1 MIKRLRRRIITI
13 SAISVFS
20 VILLVFSFILV
31 FNVRSTNSTLDSL
44 ADAISSGDGRFPDF
58 FGQQPPPAGE
68 APMRPDGAITP
79 ETRFSTRHFTVWLT
93 ADGTVE
99 RVNTEFIHSIDDDTA
114 VEYANRAA
122 SRSGARGWIDSYRYK
137 VYPTDGGT
145 AVVFVDGNMSRL
157 SMNQSVVNTG
167 LVLLVSGLVVLLLII
182 IFSNRA
188 IEPIAV
194 GYERQKQFVTDAN
207 HELKTPLTLILANVD
222 IAEAELGKNE
232 WLDDIRSEG
241 RRMADL
247 VNRLVTLSRL
257 DEDAGAPSN
266 EEVNLSDLALDT
278 YSEFVGLATSR
289 GLSVTS
295 SIDEGVMTHGDEAL
309 LRSIVAILLDNAV
322 KYCDAG
328 GEISLTLHGG
338 RHTVLTV
345 VNDYAAVDSIDLE
358 RLFDRF
364 YRVDK
369 ARTYTGGYGIGL
381 SIARA
386 AAERHRADLTALSPA
401 PAKIAFR
408 LAFRR

>member
-1 MIKRLRRRIITI
+1 MIKKLRRRIITI
-13 SAISVFS
+13 SAISLFS
-20 VILLVFSFILV
+20 VILLVLSFILV

-44 ADAISSGDGRFPDF
+44 ADAISSGEGRFPDS
-58 FGQQPPPAGE
+58 FGQHAPPTEGVPV
-68 APMRPDGAITP
+68 RPEGAITP
-79 ETRFSTRHFTVWLT
+79 ETRFSTRHFTVWLN
-93 ADGTVE
+93 ADGTAE
-99 RVNTEFIHSIDDDTA
+99 RVNTEFIHSIDDEA
-114 VEYANRAA
+114 ALEYASLAT
-122 SRSGARGWIDSYRYK
+122 SRSRTRGWIDSFRYK
-137 VYPTDGGT
+137 VYPTDSGV
-145 AVVFVDGNMSRL
+145 AVVFVDGNMIRV
-157 SMNQSVVNTG
+157 SMTQSVVNTG
-167 LVLLVSGLVVLLLII
+167 LVLLSSGLIVLLLII

-241 RRMADL
+241 RRMTDL

-257 DEDAGAPSN
+257 DEEQGATPTDD
-266 EEVNLSDLALDT
+266 VNLSELALDT
-278 YSEFVGLATSR
+278 CSEFVGLATSR

-295 SIDEGVMTHGDEAL
+295 SIDEGLTTHGDEAL

-322 KYCDAG
+322 KYCDVG
-328 GEISLTLHGG
+328 GEISISLHGG

-345 VNDYAAVDSIDLE
+345 ENDYAAVDSIDLD

-386 AAERHRADLTALSPA
+386 AAERHRAELLAISPTTG
-401 PAKIAFR
+401 KIAFR
-408 LAFRR
+408 LTFRR